1 MTKDQT
7 PAHNTITVE
16 KFAKRV
22 AAAVCRFLDVSPPS
36 SWKFLRSWSLTV
48 PRFRLVFTCRR
59 RNDSKGKIQTGG
71 SALEGLRRGR

>member
-22 AAAVCRFLDVSPPS
+22 AAAVCRFLDVSPAVLES
-36 SWKFLRSWSLTV
+36 TAVTVIFTV
-48 PRFRLVFTCRR
+48 PRF
-59 RNDSKGKIQTGG
+59 
-71 SALEGLRRGR
+71 